1 MVSADRQH
9 TEETAMAATVWTW
22 TCGCGCGATRKVE
35 ILRPLPDLEGLPKMM
50 VRGEDGVE
58 FIAAA
63 EDLTA
68 D

>member
-1 MVSADRQH
+1 
-9 TEETAMAATVWTW
+9 MAATVWTW